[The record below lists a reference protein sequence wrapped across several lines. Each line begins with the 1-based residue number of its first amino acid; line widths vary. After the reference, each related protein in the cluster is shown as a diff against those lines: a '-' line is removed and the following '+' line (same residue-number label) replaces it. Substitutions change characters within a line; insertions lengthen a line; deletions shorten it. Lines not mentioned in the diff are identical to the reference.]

1 VSPTLATALGKRFFE
16 RLERRLRKP
25 VSYAGVVEWRYSGC
39 GLSPI
44 AAHWH
49 FLASSDAA
57 PEYMAGTAQVTWQEL
72 FGNALIKPYDPR
84 DPEHDAVYYV
94 AKLAAHQN
102 CNLTVRNLDLLEYCG
117 LSDLLQEAANNPYVP
132 DRLKSRV
139 FGEYLV
145 MRD

>member
-1 VSPTLATALGKRFFE
+1 
-16 RLERRLRKP
+16 
-25 VSYAGVVEWRYSGC
+25 
-39 GLSPI
+39 
-44 AAHWH
+44 
-49 FLASSDAA
+49 
-57 PEYMAGTAQVTWQEL
+57 MAGTAQVTWQEL

-117 LSDLLQEAANNPYVP
+117 LSDLLPEAANNPYVP